1 MDTKDKDIRKEENE
15 LRREERERHIPD
27 LEAQRVL
34 AEGKERRRNGTK
46 RTNKL
51 WLWLGILILVFILL
65 YWLFTIGIFDSLT
78 GAANG

>member
-34 AEGKERRRNGTK
+34 ADGKDRRRNGTK

>member
-1 MDTKDKDIRKEENE
+1 MDTKDKDIRKEESE
-15 LRREERERHIPD
+15 LRREERERHTPD
-27 LEAQRVL
+27 LEAQRLL
-34 AEGKERRRNGTK
+34 AEGKDRKRNGSK
-46 RTNKL
+46 RVNKL

>member
-34 AEGKERRRNGTK
+34 AEGKDRRRNGTK

>member
-15 LRREERERHIPD
+15 LRREERERNIPD

-34 AEGKERRRNGTK
+34 ADGKNRRRNGTK